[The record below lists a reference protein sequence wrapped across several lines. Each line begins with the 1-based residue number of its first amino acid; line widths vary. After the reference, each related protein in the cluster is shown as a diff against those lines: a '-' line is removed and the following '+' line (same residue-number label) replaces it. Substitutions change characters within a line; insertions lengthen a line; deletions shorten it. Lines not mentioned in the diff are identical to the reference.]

1 MIYLDNAATTYPK
14 PPGVLEA
21 VTRFMLETGGNPA
34 RSGHR
39 MSVDASRVVYDARER
54 IAELVGLGDPLKVA
68 FTANC
73 TTAVNCALRGLLCP
87 GDHVITTGIE
97 HNAVMRPLRCL
108 EQKGIDLAVVPCD
121 AQGLVAPDDIASEIR
136 ANTRMVVMT
145 HASNVLGCV
154 EPIAEVGRICR
165 ELGVLL
171 LVDAAQTLGAVPVH
185 IGADCIDLLAFAGHK
200 SLYGPQ
206 GIGGLVIGDHVDL
219 SRMDPVICGGTGS
232 RSESEEQPDFLP
244 DMLEAGTLN
253 GPGIAGLAAGIGFVL
268 STGVDVIRRHEIAL
282 TDRLMQRIIGI
293 PGVTVYGPTDLDRRV
308 AVVSFNVGGLDPAV
322 AAMQL
327 DEQFGIMCR
336 AGLHCAPAA
345 HRTAGTFPRGSIRFG
360 LSWFTSDEDVE
371 GAVRAVRELAK

>member
-14 PPGVLEA
+14 PPEVLDA
-21 VTRFMLETGGNPA
+21 VTRFMTETGGSPA

-39 MSVDASRVVYDARER
+39 MSVEASRTVYAAREQ
-54 IAELVGLGDPLKVA
+54 IAELIGLGDPLRVVFA
-68 FTANC
+68 ANC
-73 TTAVNCALRGLLCP
+73 TTAINYALRGLLSS

-108 EQKGIDLAVVPCD
+108 ERNGIELTVAPCD
-121 AQGLVAPDDIASEIR
+121 AQGFVAPDDIASEIK
-136 ANTRMVVMT
+136 ANTRMVVVA
-145 HASNVLGCV
+145 HASNVLGCL

-165 ELGVLL
+165 ERGVLL
-171 LVDAAQTLGAVPVH
+171 LVDAAQTLGTVPVD
-185 IGADCIDLLAFAGHK
+185 IGTDCIDILAFSGHK

-206 GIGGLVIGDHVDL
+206 GTGGLVIGDGVDL

-244 DMLEAGTLN
+244 DMLEVGTLN
-253 GPGIAGLAAGIGFVL
+253 GPGVAGLAAGIGFVL
-268 STGVDVIRRHEIAL
+268 STCVDAIRRHEMAL
-282 TDRLMQRIIGI
+282 TDRLMQGMIEI

-308 AVVSFNVGGLDPAV
+308 AVVSFNVKGLDPAV

-336 AGLHCAPAA
+336 AGLHCSPAA
-345 HRTAGTFPRGSIRFG
+345 HRTAGTFPGGSIRFG
-360 LSWFTSDEDVE
+360 LSWFTYDEDVE
-371 GAVRAVRELAK
+371 AALHAVRELAK